1 MNSRRYDNALQ
12 IMVTHFEWIGNL
24 DYGDI
29 EQGQGRETNWN
40 DDRDVLGLIDA
51 LRDCSWGR
59 RPNEFNPGPHPKID
73 WAVKTVAQELN
84 RRVFFAGGLTV
95 TLDPVKTA
103 EYTARKFSIDQ
114 AAGDDLWAIFDQ
126 VQGEYFKIFGC
137 YDPEPEVETIVRF
150 IR

>member
-1 MNSRRYDNALQ
+1 MNTRFDKALQ
-12 IMVTHFEWIGNL
+12 IMIDHFQKVGNL

-29 EQGQGRETNWN
+29 EQSQGRSTDWN

-73 WAVKTVAQELN
+73 WAVKTAAHELN
-84 RRVFFAGGLTV
+84 RRVFFSGGLKG
-95 TLDPVKTA
+95 TLDPVKTKT
-103 EYTARKFSIDQ
+103 YSDRKFSIDQ
-114 AAGDDLWAIFDQ
+114 ASGDDLWSIFDK
-126 VQGEYFKIFGC
+126 VQNEYFAIVGC
-137 YDPEPEVETIVRF
+137 YTPVDERETEVRF